1 MPFHATTIGS
11 IQERRAVEMAY
22 KYSSRKDQAI
32 YGLPTEDV
40 KFSFEL
46 PDDVP
51 IGKNVSVALKMKNS
65 TYQRRTIKGKMTGMI
80 GFYTGIPCKDLK
92 EEVFEI
98 TVDPRQGKY
107 HLNGLRKVKIIYD
120 LIRL

>member
-1 MPFHATTIGS
+1 
-11 IQERRAVEMAY
+11 MAY
-22 KYSSRKDQAI
+22 KYSSRKDHAI

-51 IGKNVSVALKMKNS
+51 IGKNVSVALKMKNT
-65 TYQRRTIKGKMTGMI
+65 TYQRRTVKGKMTGMI

-98 TVDPRQGKY
+98 TVDPREGECHWNERLELK
-107 HLNGLRKVKIIYD
+107 KDIKIYLSYIK
-120 LIRL
+120 LKLFAI